1 MPMHINILN
10 IFLDD
15 NERMKMAI
23 GLMKFAL
30 KATTLCARPT
40 KR

>member
-1 MPMHINILN
+1 LQ
-10 IFLDD
+10 FLDD
-15 NERMKMAI
+15 DDQMKTAI

-30 KATTLCARPT
+30 KTMTLDTQPM